1 MHDATEER
9 CVSPNAGY
17 SGTPLAKKLGLREGH
32 VLALVGTPDKWE
44 VPDLPGNVT
53 VRSGLRGH
61 ADVRVAFFRTR
72 AALVKRAPSIV
83 RALDDAAKLWIAWP
97 RKAGGH
103 ESDLNENLLREIFLP
118 TGLVDIKVAAID
130 EDWSGLQFV
139 RRKELRGTK

>member
-1 MHDATEER
+1 MTAA
-9 CVSPNAGY
+9 SAGY

-32 VLALVGTPDKWE
+32 VLALVDAPDQWE
-44 VPDLPGNVT
+44 VPNLPSGVT
-53 VRSGLRGH
+53 VRAGLRGH
-61 ADVRVAFFRTR
+61 ADVIIAFHRTR
-72 AALVKRAPSIV
+72 AALERRAPALV

-139 RRKELRGTK
+139 RRKERRGN